1 MLLSSLLYYYSLKH
15 MPQIPQGTF
24 SLYNYGVA
32 HQIKVSEDYT
42 LKINGGTVME
52 VGPRASRVQLSSVI
66 LLNQRWTYPCSTVLA
81 TSLSFLQPSKTC
93 ALSSADRYTESDLDL
108 ILDEVLLSY
117 TGSVSIR
124 ASIFLDVSK
133 QWESHLQ
140 HHNYSSKWRVI

>member
-66 LLNQRWTYPCSTVLA
+66 LLNQR
-81 TSLSFLQPSKTC
+81 
-93 ALSSADRYTESDLDL
+93 
-108 ILDEVLLSY
+108 
-117 TGSVSIR
+117 
-124 ASIFLDVSK
+124 
-133 QWESHLQ
+133 
-140 HHNYSSKWRVI
+140 